1 MECGEAWWS
10 LLKDHSASQ
19 KNSPSE
25 SSAPS
30 DEQGTFNLDPC
41 SCSEV
46 TVDDQ
51 TDFLRKLEQTRAN
64 ASEDYKILVD
74 NTSFQ

>member
-1 MECGEAWWS
+1 MGCGEAWWS

-19 KNSPSE
+19 KNAPFE
-25 SSAPS
+25 SFAPS
-30 DEQGTFNLDPC
+30 DEQGTFTLDPC

-51 TDFLRKLEQTRAN
+51 TDFLRKLEQTRA
-64 ASEDYKILVD
+64 KH
-74 NTSFQ
+74 